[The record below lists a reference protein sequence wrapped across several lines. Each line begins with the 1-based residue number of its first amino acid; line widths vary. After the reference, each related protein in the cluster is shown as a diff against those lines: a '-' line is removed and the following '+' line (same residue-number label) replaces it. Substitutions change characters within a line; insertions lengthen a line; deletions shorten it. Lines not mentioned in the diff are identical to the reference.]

1 MFPSAY
7 ALFFAFGNSW
17 SLSSQVRV
25 VTDMTSLATEAS
37 RAQALNTLE
46 SLIGKLN
53 DSKAPALNQNAKR
66 KISPALSLFSGGVAG
81 GVEATITYPFE
92 FAKTRAQLQP
102 THSRNP
108 MAVISH
114 VIRQDGFLSFDSIRN
129 LLMDDRGR
137 LSPAR
142 GILAGM
148 IAGAVES
155 TVAVTPTELLR
166 RIDDAISGSRR
177 YNGGA
182 HALRLMISERG
193 ISEVYRGLASTT
205 LKQSA
210 TSAVRMGYYNFIRE
224 VSQQYDLPQNS
235 TMTFASGA
243 LAGIIT
249 VYATQPFDS
258 VKTKAQS
265 AKGAS
270 TSEAFK
276 SSVHERGVRGLWS
289 GSTMRL
295 GRLVLSGGIVFTV
308 YEKVSGLFG
317 ERR

>member
-1 MFPSAY
+1 
-7 ALFFAFGNSW
+7 
-17 SLSSQVRV
+17 
-25 VTDMTSLATEAS
+25 MTSLATEAS
-37 RAQALNTLE
+37 RAQALNTPE

-53 DSKAPALNQNAKR
+53 NSKAPALNQNAKR

-114 VIRQDGFLSFDSIRN
+114 VIRQDG
-129 LLMDDRGR
+129 
-137 LSPAR
+137 
-142 GILAGM
+142 
-148 IAGAVES
+148 
-155 TVAVTPTELLR
+155 
-166 RIDDAISGSRR
+166 IDDAKSGSRR

-243 LAGIIT
+243 LAGIIN

-265 AKGAS
+265 AKGTS

-276 SSVHERGVRGLWS
+276 SIVHERGIRGLWS

-308 YEKVSGLFG
+308 YEKV
-317 ERR
+317 

>member
-1 MFPSAY
+1 
-7 ALFFAFGNSW
+7 
-17 SLSSQVRV
+17 
-25 VTDMTSLATEAS
+25 MTSLATEAS
-37 RAQALNTLE
+37 RAQALNTPR
-46 SLIGKLN
+46 SHVGKLN
-53 DSKAPALNQNAKR
+53 DSKASALNRDEKR

-108 MAVISH
+108 MAVISQ
-114 VIRQDGFLSFDSIRN
+114 VIRQDGIRGVYTGCSTLILGTTFKAGVRFLSFDSIRN

-137 LSPAR
+137 
-142 GILAGM
+142 
-148 IAGAVES
+148 
-155 TVAVTPTELLR
+155 
-166 RIDDAISGSRR
+166 IDDAKSGLRKYR
-177 YNGGA
+177 GGA
-182 HALRLMISERG
+182 HALRLIMSERG

-210 TSAVRMGYYNFIRE
+210 TSAVRMGAYNVIRE
-224 VSQQYDLPQNS
+224 LSNQYDLPQNS
-235 TMTFASGA
+235 ITTFASGA

-276 SSVHERGVRGLWS
+276 SIVHERGIRGLWS

-308 YEKVSGLFG
+308 YEKVSGLFS
-317 ERR
+317 ERP

>member
-1 MFPSAY
+1 
-7 ALFFAFGNSW
+7 
-17 SLSSQVRV
+17 
-25 VTDMTSLATEAS
+25 MTSLATEVS
-37 RAQALNTLE
+37 RAQALNMPE
-46 SLIGKLN
+46 SLVGKLN
-53 DSKAPALNQNAKR
+53 ESKAPALNQNEKR

-108 MAVISH
+108 MAVISQ
-114 VIRQDGFLSFDSIRN
+114 VIRQDGLRGVYTGCSTLILGTTFKAGVRFLSFDSIRN

-155 TVAVTPTELLR
+155 IVAVTPTERVKTAL
-166 RIDDAISGSRR
+166 IDDAKSGSRK

-210 TSAVRMGYYNFIRE
+210 TSAVRMGSYNVIRE
-224 VSQQYDLPQNS
+224 VSKQYDLQQNS
-235 TMTFASGA
+235 IMTFASGA
-243 LAGIIT
+243 VAGIIT

-276 SSVHERGVRGLWS
+276 SIVHERGIRGLWS

-308 YEKVSGLFG
+308 YEKVSGLLSEG
-317 ERR
+317 R

>member
-1 MFPSAY
+1 
-7 ALFFAFGNSW
+7 
-17 SLSSQVRV
+17 
-25 VTDMTSLATEAS
+25 MTSLATEAS

-92 FAKTRAQLQP
+92 FAKTRAQRSHGLFNFDP
-102 THSRNP
+102 RNN
-108 MAVISH
+108 IQGW
-114 VIRQDGFLSFDSIRN
+114 RQ
-129 LLMDDRGR
+129 
-137 LSPAR
+137 
-142 GILAGM
+142 
-148 IAGAVES
+148 
-155 TVAVTPTELLR
+155 
-166 RIDDAISGSRR
+166 IDDAISGSRR